1 MNSSEIIIVWYS
13 VRDNVPAS
21 ELQAYV
27 FSCKHQIITE
37 IKLVARNIGVN

>member
-27 FSCKHQIITE
+27 YFHVN
-37 IKLVARNIGVN
+37 IKS